1 MLNLSSLNPQQR
13 QAAET
18 IRGPVLILA
27 GAGTG
32 KTRVITFRIAHL
44 IEKGIAPQN
53 ILGVTFTNKAAREM
67 QERVT
72 KLIPRRK
79 REDGADARPT
89 ICTFHSLCVR
99 ILRQHIE
106 KLGYKRNFVIYDESE
121 QLGAIKKIL
130 AQISAKGEKTDPA
143 AILSLL
149 SRFKNGGE
157 RAAAFGDP
165 SVRAMAEHI
174 RRRYE
179 SALHACNA
187 VDFDDLILLT
197 LRLFQEHP
205 EALEACRA
213 KFRYVMVDEYQD
225 TNATQFNLV
234 QLLTL
239 EHRNLCVVGDD
250 DQSIYGWRG
259 AEISNLLDMEKHFPE
274 VKVVKLEQNYR
285 STNTILNAAN
295 AVIKNNLRRR
305 GKQLWSQKGDGPKIS
320 LHAFT
325 DDEEEGRNIV
335 ERIEFARMT
344 ARVPWADQAILFRT
358 NMQSRPLETALR
370 QGGVRYHLIGGQSFF
385 DLREIRDFLAYLKVL
400 LNPDYDIS
408 LLRIANVPARGL
420 SDVTMERLL
429 GASHERKCSVFE
441 VMKNPAVTTTFL
453 AKSRES
459 IESFV
464 ALLERTRNR
473 LHVETFSTA
482 PRALEAL
489 AAHFMEEIGYFA
501 ELRRSEK
508 NPETAENRTRNL
520 KELIVT
526 LDGRDPASRPLADRL
541 EKFLEE
547 ITLDTE
553 REDDKDESPGEAVTL
568 ITMHS
573 CKGLEF
579 PHVHI
584 VGLEDGLLPHSRS
597 KVEGTMDEERRLF
610 YVGITRA
617 MQTLSISHCGGRK
630 KYGQMTP
637 CHPSPFLQELPP
649 DRVDTADAKG
659 PQPVPTESGKTFSP
673 RSATIWTRSGS
684 KSRMT
689 PRQGRVILGEMKPVL
704 QVAFAPPKP
713 LMIFDGDCRFCSIWI
728 RRWKSSTGD
737 QVDYLPSQDPRIA
750 AWFPELPRSGWRRRC
765 TWSELMEK
773 CATARKQSSVRWL
786 AIRIIIGFSIGM
798 SIPKASPVL
807 RSGVMVL

>member
-32 KTRVITFRIAHL
+32 KTRVITFRIAHM
-44 IEKGIAPQN
+44 IDRGISPGQ

-67 QERVT
+67 QERVS
-72 KLIPRRK
+72 KLIPK
-79 REDGADARPT
+79 RGRDEGADSRPT

-121 QLGAIKKIL
+121 QIGAIKKIL

-157 RAAAFGDP
+157 RAAVFGDP

-174 RRRYE
+174 RSRYE
-179 SALHACNA
+179 TALHACNA

-197 LRLFQEHP
+197 LRLFKEHP
-205 EALEACRA
+205 DALEACRA
-213 KFRYVMVDEYQD
+213 RFRYVMVDEYQD
-225 TNATQFNLV
+225 TNSTQFQLV
-234 QLLTL
+234 QALTQ

-295 AVIKNNLRRR
+295 AIIKNNLRRR
-305 GKQLWSQKGDGPKIS
+305 GKQLWSEKGDGPKIE
-320 LHAFT
+320 LHTFS
-325 DDEEEGRNIV
+325 DDEAEARGVV
-335 ERIEFARMT
+335 ERIEYARMT
-344 ARVPWADQAILFRT
+344 QRVPWSDQAILFRT

-370 QGGVRYHLIGGQSFF
+370 QGSVRYHLIGGQSFF
-385 DLREIRDFLAYLKVL
+385 DRREIRDFLAYLKVL
-400 LNPDYDIS
+400 LNPNDDIS

-441 VMKNPAVTTTFL
+441 VMKNPAVTATFQ
-453 AKSRES
+453 AKSRDC
-459 IESFV
+459 IDNFV
-464 ALLERTRNR
+464 QLLERTRGK
-473 LHVETFSTA
+473 LHADLA
-482 PRALEAL
+482 PADPHALQNL
-489 AAHFMEEIGYFA
+489 ADRFLEEINYFA
-501 ELRRSEK
+501 DLRRSEK
-508 NPETAENRTRNL
+508 TAEAAENRLRNL
-520 KELIVT
+520 KDLIAT
-526 LDGRDPASRPLADRL
+526 LDGNNPGTRPLVERL
-541 EKFLEE
+541 QKFLEE
-547 ITLDTE
+547 ITLDSE
-553 REDDKDESPGEAVTL
+553 REDEKDESPGDAVTL

-579 PHVHI
+579 PRVHV

-597 KVEGTMDEERRLF
+597 KLEGTMDEERRLF
-610 YVGITRA
+610 YVAITRA
-617 MQTLSISHCGGRK
+617 MQTLAISHCGGRK
-630 KYGQMTP
+630 KYGQIMP
-637 CHPSPFLQELPP
+637 CHPSPFLKELPP
-649 DRVDTADAKG
+649 ELVEHADEKG
-659 PQPVPTESGKTFSP
+659 RQPVKVESGKSLFAGM
-673 RSATIWTRSGS
+673 RDA
-684 KSRMT
+684 
-689 PRQGRVILGEMKPVL
+689 LG
-704 QVAFAPPKP
+704 
-713 LMIFDGDCRFCSIWI
+713 
-728 RRWKSSTGD
+728 
-737 QVDYLPSQDPRIA
+737 
-750 AWFPELPRSGWRRRC
+750 
-765 TWSELMEK
+765 
-773 CATARKQSSVRWL
+773 
-786 AIRIIIGFSIGM
+786 
-798 SIPKASPVL
+798 
-807 RSGVMVL
+807 